1 MSFAGEIL
9 AQTCRNIWAHKL
21 RSLLTMFGISWGIA
35 SIIFMIAIGE
45 GCKLGYRNMMY
56 AMGTDIVIFWAGR
69 TSKEVGGQRAGRDV
83 RFTYDDV
90 KAIRQECYSVRYVA
104 AEQAASQSIR
114 SRFNSGM
121 FSTHGIEPIYQQIR
135 SMNLAAGRLISDADL
150 AEVRPVCVLGD
161 EVKKQLF
168 AKREAVGAEVFIR
181 DVPFT
186 VIGALT
192 RKDQNNSYNG
202 FDGDKVLIPYSAM
215 ARYFP
220 DPRPF
225 IGPGHLDNILFMPV
239 AAEEHLRA
247 VKQVRQVLGRR
258 HGFDPADEGAVWCW
272 DTVQTA
278 QMVSKLYDSMEIFLG
293 VMALVTLGL
302 GGLGVMNIMLVS
314 VAERTR
320 EIGVKKA
327 IGATPNRIQLE
338 FFLESIV
345 LTMVSGLAGLTL
357 AMGLCSA
364 VSRLPLPTLFAGLPV
379 TPGMAMLAFG
389 TLVLVG
395 VLSAFY
401 PARRAS
407 RLTPVEALRY
417 E

>member
-1 MSFAGEIL
+1 VTFAGEIL

-35 SIIFMIAIGE
+35 SIVFMIAIGE
-45 GCKLGYRNMMY
+45 GFKLGYRNMLY
-56 AMGTDIVIFWAGR
+56 SLGTDVVIFWAGR
-69 TSKEVGGQRAGRDV
+69 TSSQAGGQRAGRDI
-83 RFTYDDV
+83 RFTYDDAS
-90 KAIRQECYSVRYVA
+90 AIRRECYSVRHVT
-104 AEQAASQSIR
+104 AELSGSQPIR
-114 SRFNSGM
+114 SRFNSGI
-121 FSTHGIEPIYQQIR
+121 FSTHGIDPIYQQIR
-135 SMNLAAGRLISDADL
+135 SMNLARGRLISDADMSETR
-150 AEVRPVCVLGD
+150 AVCVLGD

-168 AKREAVGAEVFIR
+168 AEREAVGARVFIQ

-186 VIGALT
+186 VIGELT

-202 FDGDKVLIPYSAM
+202 LDGNKVLIPYSVM

-220 DPRPF
+220 DPRRF
-225 IGPGHLDNILFMPV
+225 IGPGHIDNIILVP
-239 AAEEHLRA
+239 ASAEDHLKA
-247 VKQVRQVLGRR
+247 VRQVRRVLGRR
-258 HGFDPADEGAVWCW
+258 HGFDPKDEGALWCW

-278 QMVSKLYDSMEIFLG
+278 QMVAQIYDSMELFLG
-293 VMALVTLGL
+293 FMAFVTLGL
-302 GGLGVMNIMLVS
+302 GGIGVMNIMLVS

-327 IGATPNRIQLE
+327 IGATPGRIQFE

-345 LTMVSGLAGLTL
+345 LTMVSGVAGLAL
-357 AMGLCSA
+357 AWGICSV

-379 TPGMAMLAFG
+379 TPATAMIAFS
-389 TLVLVG
+389 TLVAVG
-395 VLSAFY
+395 VLAAAY

-407 RLTPVEALRY
+407 LLTPVEALRY